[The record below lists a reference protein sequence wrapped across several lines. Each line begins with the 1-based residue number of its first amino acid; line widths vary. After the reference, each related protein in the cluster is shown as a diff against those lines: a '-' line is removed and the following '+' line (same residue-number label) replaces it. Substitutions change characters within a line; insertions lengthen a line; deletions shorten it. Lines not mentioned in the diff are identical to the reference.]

1 MVKCCLHAVIL
12 RLTINLLMLSY
23 FKRVSL
29 VTAIAVLA
37 NAASA
42 QVTPARTANDTII
55 DQIRGDV
62 VTDNIPV
69 ISLDENDGMD
79 GSAQNVSSQLSAGRD
94 PFLSAATFKF
104 SSVRFRIRGYDSDM
118 FGTYMNGIPMENLDN
133 GFTPYGIW
141 GGLNDVM
148 RNRDVSHGLRATPYA
163 FGEFGGLTY
172 LDTRASYQR
181 QQTTV
186 NYALSNRNYQHRFM
200 AAHST
205 GLNKKGWAFTVSGS
219 RRWADEG
226 YSDGTYYDGFSVFGA
241 VDKRVNDRHL
251 LSFVAFVAPTE
262 NGRQGATFQEML
274 DIAGTNY
281 YNPYWG
287 YQNGKVRN
295 ASVGRSVQP
304 VGILSHDWKITD
316 KMSLFTSGS
325 FSKGYRSTTALDW
338 YNAPDPRPD
347 YYRYMPSYQLD
358 PAMAEYVRQEMIR
371 DVNLRQINWDQ
382 LYNVNYNSVET
393 FQNANG
399 IPGNSITGKRSH
411 YIVEERR
418 IDQTRYNFNT
428 VLNTALK
435 SNIDFTAGFTYSA
448 QKNHYYK
455 LVDDLLGGDF
465 YADINQFAERDF
477 RQNIIAVQNDLN
489 RPNRIL
495 YEGDK
500 FGYNYDINIKKAAA
514 FAQANF
520 KLRKVDIFT
529 AIEHSHTRFWRDGNV
544 RNGLFPNNSYGKSDY
559 HDFYNYAGKAGVTYK
574 VDGRNY
580 LFVNGGYMTRAPFF
594 ENAFIAPRTR
604 DFVQELENEK
614 ITTVEGGY
622 VMNAPSVKLRA
633 TAYYTQFRDQMNVLS
648 FYHDEY
654 RNFVNYA
661 ISNIGKVH
669 SGIEL
674 GAEAKVYKGLSLNA
688 AANIGRYYY
697 DTRQSAVVTVDN
709 TSQVVSE
716 GGIIYSKN
724 FNVPTPQEAYTIGFD
739 YRSPKFWFLNVNFNF
754 FNNMWL
760 DFNPLRRTAAAV
772 NGVEKGSDLWYD
784 ILDQEELKDQYT
796 LDAFAGYS
804 WMMNRRYKSLKK
816 RTYLVFNV
824 GVNNILNNKNIVSGG
839 FEQLRFDYAE
849 KSTEKFDSKR
859 FYAYGINFFASI
871 GVRF

>member
-1 MVKCCLHAVIL
+1 
-12 RLTINLLMLSY
+12 MLSY
-23 FKRVSL
+23 FKRVSFA
-29 VTAIAVLA
+29 TALAIMA

-42 QVTPARTANDTII
+42 QVTPPKTANDTII
-55 DQIRGDV
+55 DQIRGDM

-69 ISLDENDGMD
+69 ISLDENDGLD
-79 GSAQNVSSQLSAGRD
+79 GSSQNVSSQLSAGRD
-94 PFLSAATFKF
+94 PFLNAATFKF
-104 SSVRFRIRGYDSDM
+104 SAVRFRIRGYDSDM

-181 QQTTV
+181 QQTSV

-200 AAHST
+200 ASHST

-226 YSDGTYYDGFSVFGA
+226 YSEGTYYDGFSVFTA
-241 VDKRVNDRHL
+241 VDKRINDRHL
-251 LSFVAFVAPTE
+251 LSFVGFVAPTE

-316 KMSLFTSGS
+316 KMNLFTSAS

-358 PAMAEYVRQEMIR
+358 PEMAELVRLEMLR
-371 DVNLRQINWDQ
+371 DVNQRQINWDA

-455 LVDDLLGGDF
+455 IVDDLLGGDF

-477 RQNIIAVQNDLN
+477 RSNAVAIQNDLN

-520 KLRKVDIFT
+520 KFRKIDFFT
-529 AIEHSHTRFWRDGNV
+529 AIEHSHTRFWREGNV
-544 RNGLFPNNSYGKSDY
+544 RNGLFPNNSFGKADY
-559 HDFYNYAGKAGVTYK
+559 HDFYNYSGKAGVTYK

-604 DFVQELENEK
+604 DIVQDLENEK

-661 ISNIGKVH
+661 VSNIGKVH

-688 AANIGRYYY
+688 AASIGRYYY
-697 DTRQSAVVTVDN
+697 NTRQNAVVTVDN
-709 TSQVVSE
+709 TSQVVAE
-716 GGIIYSKN
+716 GGIIYSNN
-724 FNVPTPQEAYTIGFD
+724 FRVPTPQEAYTIGFD

-760 DFNPLRRTAAAV
+760 DFNPLRRTEAAV
-772 NGVEKGSDLWYD
+772 NGVEKGSELWND
-784 ILDQEELKDQYT
+784 ILGQ
-796 LDAFAGYS
+796 
-804 WMMNRRYKSLKK
+804 
-816 RTYLVFNV
+816 
-824 GVNNILNNKNIVSGG
+824 
-839 FEQLRFDYAE
+839 EQL
-849 KSTEKFDSKR
+849 K
-859 FYAYGINFFASI
+859 
-871 GVRF
+871 